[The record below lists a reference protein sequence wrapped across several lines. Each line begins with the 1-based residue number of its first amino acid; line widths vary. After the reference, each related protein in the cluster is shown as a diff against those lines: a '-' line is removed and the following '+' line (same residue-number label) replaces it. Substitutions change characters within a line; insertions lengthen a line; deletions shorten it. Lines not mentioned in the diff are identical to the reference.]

1 MTTIFDPEVDTY
13 LDTLGETASH
23 ADWDAVVLRATATR
37 RRRTAARVTVAMAVP
52 AVGAL
57 GVLAS
62 GMLGAPE
69 VTLAERAQAAV
80 LAAPS
85 ATDGTVIHD
94 VVRYRDATGTVFM
107 SYDTWVAPDGT
118 WCRRTREGLPGGV
131 PASGGIATAFTQ
143 CRLPDRTVEL
153 YIPAENAIYRVH
165 AGSSARGPGGAS
177 VVQVGTTPS
186 GLLVRMINPGLK
198 DERLEVYR
206 PDRSAKVAVDG
217 NTVRGAHRL
226 SDAEVNALSH
236 ADLVAIK
243 QIVGNMVP
251 AVAAVDPGPAPNWIS
266 DELTAVLKQHGL
278 REDGTRQYDGRTYVR
293 MVTDGMPDVLLVDPS
308 TKDVAVW
315 IPGPSAFGTPTVVT
329 HMRSEQA
336 ADASSLRDVALHQ
349 LYPSAKVKTVS
360 PSRYSA
366 VLSSQYPNG

>member
-52 AVGAL
+52 AVGAI

-62 GMLGAPE
+62 GMLGGPE

-80 LAAPS
+80 LSAPS
-85 ATDGTVIHD
+85 ATEGSVVHDTVS
-94 VVRYRDATGTVFM
+94 YRDATGRVFT

-118 WCRRTREGLPGGV
+118 WCRRTREGAPRHGGV
-131 PASGGIATAFTQ
+131 ATAFTQ

-153 YIPAENAIYRVH
+153 YVPADNTIYRVH
-165 AGSSARGPGGAS
+165 VGVRAPGAAGAS
-177 VVQVGTTPS
+177 ATQVGTTPS
-186 GLLVRMINPGLK
+186 GLLVRVVNPGLR
-198 DERLEVYR
+198 DEQLEVYR
-206 PDRSAKVAVDG
+206 PDGLGKAVVDG
-217 NTVRGAHRL
+217 DAVRGAHRL
-226 SDAEVNALSH
+226 SDAEVDALAH
-236 ADLVAIK
+236 TDLVAIK
-243 QIVGNMVP
+243 QIVANAVP
-251 AVAAVDPGPAPNWIS
+251 TAASVDPGSAPSWIS
-266 DELTAVLKQHGL
+266 DELTAALKQGGL
-278 REDGTRQYDGRTYVR
+278 HEDGTQDYDGRTYVR

-329 HMRSEQA
+329 HVRSEQD
-336 ADASSLRDVALHQ
+336 ADASSLRAVALEQ
-349 LYPSAKVKTVS
+349 LYASAKVKAVS